1 MLQEWTQTCTFPLT
15 HSHVKACTMY
25 THTVPNRSR
34 DHSSAQHHPRL
45 LSYLFPMWGD
55 THTHRKGGGVRYK
68 KYPEN
73 RKIQNS
79 MTAMRAQEGMEV
91 KRISDVE
98 LTELKKRK
106 GRENQSY
113 KRSYSERTDAA
124 PVCVFHCALGVIVC
138 NGRTSNH
145 LRQRNTLCWIHAC
158 LSNHSANRFI
168 NQTTFDCTG
177 HSIRFIYTI

>member
-1 MLQEWTQTCTFPLT
+1 MWKHAQC
-15 HSHVKACTMY
+15 
-25 THTVPNRSR
+25 THTQCLTEAEIT
-34 DHSSAQHHPRL
+34 AQHSTTQDSSL
-45 LSYLFPMWGD
+45 ISFQCEE

-138 NGRTSNH
+138 NERTSNH
-145 LRQRNTLCWIHAC
+145 LRQLNALCWIHAC